1 MLEGEKVCDILQFPQ
16 NKCLSSD
23 RIFDLYLF
31 VNPISENCYRCE
43 KEVLRFIDQIPNKV
57 HFHFVTF
64 HNFKTVTHFMKKYH
78 FDYTDCDLRN
88 EIYRS
93 IYDASLSYKAACLQ
107 GKRLGKEFLITLQRY
122 LHVDHVPYSQDLID
136 LLIEEIGLDR
146 EMFLEDKESDL
157 VRLDYEKD
165 QKIALEM
172 NIQHN
177 PSLVVFD
184 TANQNF
190 GMLIDNCISA
200 EKLNKIC
207 IEEYPIKT
215 TCCTSKETACPNANN
230 CCAAIPMKINPALK

>member
-1 MLEGEKVCDILQFPQ
+1 MCDILQFPQ
-16 NKCLSSD
+16 ENCLSSD

-43 KEVLRFIDQIPNKV
+43 KEVLEFIDQIPNKV
-57 HFHFVTF
+57 HYHFITF

-78 FDYTDCDLRN
+78 LDYKNCELRN

-107 GKRLGKEFLITLQRY
+107 GKRLGNQFLITLQRY
-122 LHVDHVPYSQDLID
+122 LHVEKVPYSQELID
-136 LLIEEIGLDR
+136 SLIDEIGLDR

-184 TANQNF
+184 TSNQHF

-200 EKLNKIC
+200 TKLHTVC
-207 IEEYPIKT
+207 MEQSEIEE
-215 TCCTSKETACPNANN
+215 TCCSSKQTPCTNANN
-230 CCAAIPMKINPALK
+230 CCSAIPMTVNHPMN